1 MKKAIGD
8 ALLTPFELYTCVL
21 EAANLV
27 NQRPIGRVPTDPD
40 DGGYLCP
47 NDILLGRA
55 TNAVPQGPF
64 RETRNPL
71 HRLTFEFCQIIID
84 AFWKKWSRDVLPL
97 LTPRKKWNTQ
107 NRNVKVNDYVIVSE
121 PNAMRGKWNT
131 GKIVEVFHA
140 WRRRFGQKCEGENCY
155 GNLQPTYQQ
164 GMRNLS
170 SRRLR
175 WGVNGSSPIVGGSV
189 SLTMKERYVRL
200 L

>member
-27 NQRPIGRVPTDPD
+27 NQRPIGRVPAHPD

-64 RETRNPL
+64 RETRNAR
-71 HRLTFEFCQIIID
+71 HRFEFCQRIID

-107 NRNVKVNDYVIVSE
+107 NRNVKVNDYVIVYE
-121 PNAMRGKWNT
+121 PNPVRGKWNT
-131 GKIVEVFHA
+131 GKIVEVFHGDDGLVRNVKVKTA
-140 WRRRFGQKCEGENCY
+140 TGTYSRPIKKIFVIYPAEGFDE
-155 GNLQPTYQQ
+155 
-164 GMRNLS
+164 
-170 SRRLR
+170 
-175 WGVNGSSPIVGGSV
+175 
-189 SLTMKERYVRL
+189 E
-200 L
+200 